1 MLTILTHVVFNVQM
15 LLGKEDIPAVKP
27 YSEPIHPEKR
37 NPFTYWSLNKPANTK
52 PVSGIYFN
60 LLSLPPKLKC
70 R

>member
-1 MLTILTHVVFNVQM
+1 MLMKLAQVVFNVQM

-52 PVSGIYFN
+52 PVSGIYIIN
-60 LLSLPPKLKC
+60 LLLLPPKLK
-70 R
+70 